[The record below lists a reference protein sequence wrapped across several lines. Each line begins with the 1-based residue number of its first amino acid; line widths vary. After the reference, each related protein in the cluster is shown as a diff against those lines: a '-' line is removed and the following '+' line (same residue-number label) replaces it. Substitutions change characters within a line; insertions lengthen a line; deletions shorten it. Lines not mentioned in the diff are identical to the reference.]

1 MQNQIIPVVILGN
14 TGYGD
19 AALINLSKITVMQR
33 HYNAQ
38 RMKFSITEF
47 FSKCDQIRRKLMIL
61 LVNLS
66 DFASY
71 FQNNKKKNDWFMIVL
86 IQ

>member
-1 MQNQIIPVVILGN
+1 MLGH

-19 AALINLSKITVMQR
+19 TASINLSKIVVMQR

-38 RMKFSITEF
+38 KMKFSITDF

-61 LVNLS
+61 LENLA

-71 FQNNKKKNDWFMIVL
+71 FQNNEKKNDWFMIVL
-86 IQ
+86 I